1 VLDATADS
9 QRVLAAAMAAG
20 PVTEF
25 TVRRRSLSEVFRE
38 EVSVS
43 PQPARAEARA

>member
-1 VLDATADS
+1 
-9 QRVLAAAMAAG
+9 MAAG

-38 EVSVS
+38 EVAPRTRPSRV
-43 PQPARAEARA
+43 EAGA